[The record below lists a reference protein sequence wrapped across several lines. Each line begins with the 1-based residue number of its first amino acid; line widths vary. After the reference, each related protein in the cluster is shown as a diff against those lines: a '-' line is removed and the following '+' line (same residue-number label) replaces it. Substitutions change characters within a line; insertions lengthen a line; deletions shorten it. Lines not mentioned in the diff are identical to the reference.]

1 MKKLTFWKFS
11 ATVAFLCSLGA
22 CSNSSAPDEL
32 DDGSS
37 TTPTSASSS
46 KSSSSGATKTKS
58 SASNANQAACD
69 ALKEVL
75 AAPSGFAI
83 EKVTDSSWTLS
94 WDYTRND
101 NRPEEGFEIQVL
113 DMDAESPE
121 WEHEGNSNA
130 DVTIYKLE
138 GAKKAGKYYRVAAY
152 DKCATSKESNR
163 MQIKSN
169 GYGDAETTTPK
180 TDIPT
185 DVAIV
190 RVAPSVWELSW
201 KYSETTD
208 NPNRKFVIQT
218 SKLKDFK
225 WTGVKSSDGKDQF
238 IDGNVRHY
246 YIQGRDK
253 IETYYRMAVVNSGD
267 TSAFTEAIQLTP
279 DIAYRDYMAL
289 NVPEP
294 STKYSYLYT
303 IGIEANNDTATRYD
317 ETVTQVVATF
327 TVDNNFISKYIVE
340 SEYTDTVYYEV
351 RWFNSLENY
360 NYYKGNCEG
369 KKKNE
374 KCDSC
379 YWSETFPYQ
388 EPSVSKRFDVRADFA
403 DAAKTT
409 SVFKSCAASTGFS
422 EANHE
427 KLFDPDTSASHKAEW
442 SRILQ
447 NEFNMSLCLQ
457 SYLSDIC
464 GYYAQFRIVWKDN
477 TNGKGK
483 GETDWSEWSA
493 PISLDGATRVC
504 SPE

>member
-11 ATVAFLCSLGA
+11 TTVAFLFSLSA

-32 DDGSS
+32 DDESS
-37 TTPTSASSS
+37 TTTPTSASST

-75 AAPSGFAI
+75 AAPSGFSI
-83 EKVTDSSWTLS
+83 EKVTDSSWTLT
-94 WDYTRND
+94 WEYTRND

-113 DMDAESPE
+113 DMDADSPE

-138 GAKKAGKYYRVAAY
+138 GAKKAGKYYRVAAF

-201 KYSETTD
+201 KYSETND
-208 NPNRKFVIQT
+208 DPNRKFVIQS

-225 WTGVKSSDGKDQF
+225 WTGLKSA

-267 TSAFTEAIQLTP
+267 TSAFTEAVQLTP
-279 DIAYRDYMAL
+279 EIAYRDYMAL
-289 NVPEP
+289 NAPGL

-317 ETVTQVVATF
+317 ETITQVVATF
-327 TVDNNFISKYIVE
+327 TVDKDLISKYIVE
-340 SEYTDTVYYEV
+340 SEYTDTVYYEA
-351 RWFNSLENY
+351 RWFTSLENY
-360 NYYKGNCEG
+360 K
-369 KKKNE
+369 
-374 KCDSC
+374 
-379 YWSETFPYQ
+379 
-388 EPSVSKRFDVRADFA
+388 VR
-403 DAAKTT
+403 
-409 SVFKSCAASTGFS
+409 
-422 EANHE
+422 
-427 KLFDPDTSASHKAEW
+427 
-442 SRILQ
+442 
-447 NEFNMSLCLQ
+447 
-457 SYLSDIC
+457 
-464 GYYAQFRIVWKDN
+464 
-477 TNGKGK
+477 
-483 GETDWSEWSA
+483 
-493 PISLDGATRVC
+493 
-504 SPE
+504 